1 MPLSKTQR
9 ITGII
14 VLNLLYII
22 ILIYLNFDVK
32 TTHDNTWA
40 VIRRLQR
47 TKIRLQDGGEGTP
60 DQPDGTAEDAV
71 EARDKGATEE
81 DFRVGDL
88 PAGRAKRSP
97 SPQHPSQPPGDAPS
111 RDTLTPPGE
120 FLHPTTDA
128 GTESKESRGV
138 VEDGGKGRMEDML
151 LEVTVN
157 ATGVTLSVD
166 GEQVYSMLNKTRPWG
181 NGTARLHAGIHL
193 LTLHQ
198 FTGKVMRS
206 DLYMTWQPTSE
217 AQFLAEMNRIQ
228 DGRLLVIMGA
238 PRFLT
243 YVAEETLDSIARLGS
258 DFVEGLSIMDSWC
271 FVFHKGGKVFSDAI
285 STSESTPR
293 ELPDVSP
300 LSIAITVPRKPPQRC
315 KWYDENNLGERAT
328 FCETYEGYGDFCR
341 CEGTPWTPDPSK
353 GPDYPMTE
361 AIPLAIVTSRRLPN
375 VLKQVSQVWASRGG
389 KRTPITLFVDGH
401 SPEARDLS
409 RLLNV
414 SVVEHDNPVPPS
426 SMSRVNAHIKF
437 TLERVF
443 EEYSKADKA
452 IILEDDL
459 DLAPDFIPFFQQTAP
474 LLESDPKLICVNAYN
489 YNAFRHTAHDPA
501 RLYRVHGVPAYGW
514 MVRRTIAREMV
525 AMWPAV
531 NQSVDWD
538 LWLRFAMMGSRDIL
552 IPEIPRTK
560 HVGGGGVHVTGLEQ
574 ALYYNKRPLNS
585 VANVTLDVKAAEH
598 VRYMKTHAAAIL
610 SAEVVRFQDHPCKV
624 VPIPK
629 HQVNRTFVVYLD
641 QPNEGQNSSAYF
653 VAARCL
659 GFNDRD
665 LHENLML
672 MYTHLSSETNSTSS
686 AAPTPRSASPATRR
700 TCTGLRTTTSPTPT
714 SIPSS
719 RESSSGSMP

>member
-1 MPLSKTQR
+1 
-9 ITGII
+9 
-14 VLNLLYII
+14 
-22 ILIYLNFDVK
+22 
-32 TTHDNTWA
+32 
-40 VIRRLQR
+40 
-47 TKIRLQDGGEGTP
+47 
-60 DQPDGTAEDAV
+60 
-71 EARDKGATEE
+71 
-81 DFRVGDL
+81 
-88 PAGRAKRSP
+88 
-97 SPQHPSQPPGDAPS
+97 
-111 RDTLTPPGE
+111 
-120 FLHPTTDA
+120 
-128 GTESKESRGV
+128 
-138 VEDGGKGRMEDML
+138 
-151 LEVTVN
+151 
-157 ATGVTLSVD
+157 
-166 GEQVYSMLNKTRPWG
+166 
-181 NGTARLHAGIHL
+181 
-193 LTLHQ
+193 
-198 FTGKVMRS
+198 
-206 DLYMTWQPTSE
+206 
-217 AQFLAEMNRIQ
+217 
-228 DGRLLVIMGA
+228 
-238 PRFLT
+238 
-243 YVAEETLDSIARLGS
+243 
-258 DFVEGLSIMDSWC
+258 
-271 FVFHKGGKVFSDAI
+271 
-285 STSESTPR
+285 
-293 ELPDVSP
+293 
-300 LSIAITVPRKPPQRC
+300 
-315 KWYDENNLGERAT
+315 
-328 FCETYEGYGDFCR
+328 
-341 CEGTPWTPDPSK
+341 
-353 GPDYPMTE
+353 
-361 AIPLAIVTSRRLPN
+361 
-375 VLKQVSQVWASRGG
+375 
-389 KRTPITLFVDGH
+389 
-401 SPEARDLS
+401 
-409 RLLNV
+409 
-414 SVVEHDNPVPPS
+414 
-426 SMSRVNAHIKF
+426 MSRVNAHIKF

-686 AAPTPRSASPATRR
+686 AAPTPRSGRSRLVGVLSYGEPFFTRDPKDLYR
-700 TCTGLRTTTSPTPT
+700 
-714 SIPSS
+714 PSHDDVTYAYKHPFIKGVLIRQYAMRVRPQS
-719 RESSSGSMP
+719 LEEQVALDNLNAYIVLEGSQ